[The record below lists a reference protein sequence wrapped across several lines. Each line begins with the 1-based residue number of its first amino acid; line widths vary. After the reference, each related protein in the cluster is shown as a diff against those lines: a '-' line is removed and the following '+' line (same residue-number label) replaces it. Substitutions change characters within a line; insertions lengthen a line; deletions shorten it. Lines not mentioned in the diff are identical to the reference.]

1 MLFGKYTGKII
12 LRYILFFI
20 LGIGALIM
28 VNYFQLEI
36 PEIFGKVVDGIND
49 GTILD
54 NNVLLLQYVR
64 NILIVLCIM
73 FIGRFSWRVFVI
85 GGAINIETDL
95 RSLMFNHAE
104 KLSRDYYKQNKT
116 GALMAL
122 FSNDLQIIKN
132 FFSNGTVMIVDFLVL
147 GIFTLTK
154 MFRLSSKL
162 TVIVLIPSVIL
173 GIAIFFF
180 VSKLDKKFSKQ
191 QKAFENLSDF
201 TQENFSGLSVVK
213 AFVNEDVERQK
224 FSTHN
229 ANHIKMNMNII
240 KYLVAINILLDL
252 LLSVIT
258 ILIVMCGGQIIL
270 FDGTGLTVGEL
281 LEFMNYFDI
290 LSWPIIAVGQ
300 YLNMRTQAMSSYKRI
315 RNFLDSDVD
324 IVDNN
329 NYVDVNGKIEFR
341 NLSFKY
347 FDSDVNV
354 LNDVSFTINPGEF
367 VGILGKTGS
376 GKTTIVDLLL
386 RIYNIDKGMLFI
398 DDKDIMDISIKSIRD
413 NIGYVP
419 QDNFLFSDTIRNN
432 ISFSGADYNED
443 EIINS
448 AIDSD
453 IHGNIID
460 FPNQY
465 NTILG
470 ERGVTLS
477 GGQKQRV
484 SIARALIKD
493 PQIIIFDDSLSAVDT
508 KTEKKILNNLLK
520 ARRNKTTIMIASR
533 ISTVMYLDKI
543 ILVDNGRVVGVG
555 NHNELLETSE
565 LYRHMVHLQS
575 LESEVSE

>member
-1 MLFGKYTGKII
+1 
-12 LRYILFFI
+12 
-20 LGIGALIM
+20 
-28 VNYFQLEI
+28 
-36 PEIFGKVVDGIND
+36 
-49 GTILD
+49 
-54 NNVLLLQYVR
+54 
-64 NILIVLCIM
+64 
-73 FIGRFSWRVFVI
+73 
-85 GGAINIETDL
+85 
-95 RSLMFNHAE
+95 
-104 KLSRDYYKQNKT
+104 
-116 GALMAL
+116 
-122 FSNDLQIIKN
+122 
-132 FFSNGTVMIVDFLVL
+132 MIVDFLVL

-154 MFRLSSKL
+154 MFRLSTKL

-173 GIAIFFF
+173 GVAIFFF

-213 AFVNEDVERQK
+213 AFVNEDVERKK

-229 ANHIKMNMNII
+229 ANHVKMNMNII

-432 ISFSGADYNED
+432 IGFSGTDYNED
-443 EIINS
+443 EIVNS

-453 IHGNIID
+453 IHSNIID

-465 NTILG
+465 NTVLG

-555 NHNELLETSE
+555 NHNELLKTSE
-565 LYRHMVHLQS
+565 LYRHMVQLQS

>member
-147 GIFTLTK
+147 GIFTLSK
-154 MFRLSSKL
+154 MFRLSTKL

-173 GIAIFFF
+173 GVAIFFF

-213 AFVNEDVERQK
+213 AFVNEDVERKK

-229 ANHIKMNMNII
+229 ANHVKMNMNII

-432 ISFSGADYNED
+432 IGFSGTDYNED
-443 EIINS
+443 EIVNS

-453 IHGNIID
+453 IHSNIID

-465 NTILG
+465 NTVLG

-555 NHNELLETSE
+555 NHNELLKTSE
-565 LYRHMVHLQS
+565 LYRHMVQLQS

>member
-154 MFRLSSKL
+154 MFRLSTKL

-173 GIAIFFF
+173 GVAIFFF

-213 AFVNEDVERQK
+213 AFVNEDVERKK

-229 ANHIKMNMNII
+229 ANHVKMNMNII

-432 ISFSGADYNED
+432 IGFSGTDYNED
-443 EIINS
+443 EIVNS

-453 IHGNIID
+453 IHSNIID

-465 NTILG
+465 NTVLG

-555 NHNELLETSE
+555 NHNELLKTSE
-565 LYRHMVHLQS
+565 LYRHMVQLQS

>member
-154 MFRLSSKL
+154 MFRLSTKL

-173 GIAIFFF
+173 GVAIFFF

-213 AFVNEDVERQK
+213 AFVNEDVERKK

-229 ANHIKMNMNII
+229 ANHVKMNMNII

-386 RIYNIDKGMLFI
+386 RIYNICLLYT
-398 DDKDIMDISIKSIRD
+398 SPSPRD
-413 NIGYVP
+413 
-419 QDNFLFSDTIRNN
+419 S
-432 ISFSGADYNED
+432 
-443 EIINS
+443 
-448 AIDSD
+448 
-453 IHGNIID
+453 
-460 FPNQY
+460 
-465 NTILG
+465 
-470 ERGVTLS
+470 
-477 GGQKQRV
+477 
-484 SIARALIKD
+484 
-493 PQIIIFDDSLSAVDT
+493 
-508 KTEKKILNNLLK
+508 
-520 ARRNKTTIMIASR
+520 
-533 ISTVMYLDKI
+533 
-543 ILVDNGRVVGVG
+543 
-555 NHNELLETSE
+555 
-565 LYRHMVHLQS
+565 
-575 LESEVSE
+575 

>member
-213 AFVNEDVERQK
+213 AFVNEDVERKK

-229 ANHIKMNMNII
+229 ANHVKMNMNII